1 VEVKIVSVYGVVYT
15 AVIWRVVIQ
24 NMGVVLFVFC
34 LLGTVASSATCVSVS
49 SN

>member
-1 VEVKIVSVYGVVYT
+1 MSVYGVVYT